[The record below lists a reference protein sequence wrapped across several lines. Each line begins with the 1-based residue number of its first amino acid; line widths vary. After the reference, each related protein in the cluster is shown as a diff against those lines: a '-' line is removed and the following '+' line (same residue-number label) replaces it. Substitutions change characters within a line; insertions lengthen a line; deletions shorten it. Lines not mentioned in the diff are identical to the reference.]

1 MPNEINPF
9 NLLLGE
15 LSAVLDA
22 DCIARVNT
30 VLSSWAGCKVRI
42 PPAKS
47 FIVRDA
53 ERAARR
59 MLASGTPTDAAR
71 DRLMSMGVS
80 RTTAYTIIRRAR
92 QAACDRQAA
101 QAQEASSA
109 GTP

>member
-22 DCIARVNT
+22 DCIVRVNT
-30 VLSSWAGCKVRI
+30 VLSSWAGCTVRI

-53 ERAARR
+53 EHAARR
-59 MLASGTPTDAAR
+59 MLASGTPKDVAR

-80 RTTAYTIIRRAR
+80 RATAYTVLRRV
-92 QAACDRQAA
+92 RQAA
-101 QAQEASSA
+101 QTPEATSA
-109 GTP
+109 GTT